1 VAAKAV
7 HTETTLGPALA
18 LSSRRTSQAVVFFS
32 QGGATAEPAS
42 PVRKKAQ

>member
-7 HTETTLGPALA
+7 HTETTLGAALT
-18 LSSRRTSQAVVFFS
+18 LSSRRTTQAVALLS
-32 QGGATAEPAS
+32 QGGATDEPAS